1 MFVQMMSANPAQK
14 MRRLLAVCGLA
25 VLGLPAVTNAAVQQA
40 TLDTLLG
47 ENNPGILIGDK
58 LYHNFTFS
66 QSTPNSPDINARDI
80 NVRVSNTG
88 NPQQY
93 TLQFT
98 FGFDAFPGERRN
110 DVVIGYDL
118 DVVGSNDFINRVGLR
133 FNGSVPAQGTGGAAF
148 AAVNESVSTRDGSD
162 LTSVTPGPPS
172 DTEVLDVFNDGSG
185 PGLDTNSDFLNINLT
200 RRLRFTKDI
209 IVSSQE
215 GGGYAVIS
223 VVDNIVDQVPEPGTF
238 AVIGIAGGAMLLR
251 RRRP

>member
-1 MFVQMMSANPAQK
+1 MSVQIMSAKPARK
-14 MRRLLAVCGLA
+14 MRRLLAVCGLV
-25 VLGLPAVTNAAVQQA
+25 VLGLPAVSNAAATQT

-47 ENNPGILIGDK
+47 EDNPGIRIGDK
-58 LYHNFTFS
+58 HYHNFTFS

-88 NPQQY
+88 DPQRY

-118 DVVGSNDFINRVGLR
+118 DVVGSTDFINRVGLR
-133 FNGSVPAQGTGGAAF
+133 FNGSVPAQGSGRAY
-148 AAVNESVSTRDGSD
+148 AAVNEAVSTRDGSD
-162 LTSVTPGPPS
+162 LSSATPEVQ

-185 PGLDTNSDFLNINLT
+185 PSADTNSDFLAINLT

-209 IVSSQE
+209 IVSSDVN
-215 GGGYAVIS
+215 GGYAVIS

-238 AVIGIAGGAMLLR
+238 ALIGIAGGAMLLR
-251 RRRP
+251 RRRS

>member
-1 MFVQMMSANPAQK
+1 MSVQIKSANPARK

-25 VLGLPAVTNAAVQQA
+25 VLGLPAVSNAASQQA

-47 ENNPGILIGDK
+47 EDNPGIRIGDK

-98 FGFDAFPGERRN
+98 FGFDAFPGERLN

-118 DVVGSNDFINRVGLR
+118 DVVGSNDFMNRVGLR
-133 FNGSVPAQGTGGAAF
+133 FNGSVPAQGTGAAF
-148 AAVNESVSTRDGSD
+148 AAVNESVSTLDGSD
-162 LTSVTPGPPS
+162 LTSVTGGPPS

-185 PGLDTNSDFLNINLT
+185 PGADTNSDFLPINLT

-209 IVSSQE
+209 IVSSDTN
-215 GGGYAVIS
+215 GGYAVIS
-223 VVDNIVDQVPEPGTF
+223 VVDNIVDQVPEPGTL